1 MPFFVHYQEYT
12 CVGVKWHSNFDC
24 HRFTLEVQRHDVTF
38 SNLFL
43 TITLD
48 KACSELSYSLANAPR
63 MAYHFDFSIQHLN
76 CEKASALLK
85 RYVINRAGLAFAEIN
100 GEIFY
105 YVLMLADTT
114 ALDDYT
120 NDPFTF
126 RCMAERLK
134 CRQPI
139 YIHSQCNRHAIVLA
153 TLAEHI
159 ANFDDGLAETHAQ
172 FVKNAFITPAIYKW
186 LQSES
191 LYRIDIGSKYQSA
204 CIKECKALSLLLC
217 LPLKERHQLLM
228 LQPRFETL
236 IELGRTSDCMNLH
249 QFLINELPF
258 IELYKLQ
265 TRIHVSL
272 FSYLLDITAMVHN
285 GRDVIAPVIP
295 KNASELILFHDLLV
309 EHINATDHADN
320 EMVKK
325 ALAED
330 TEFPLSPMPNSSLLQ
345 VIERT
350 SQIVAEGRE
359 LGHCIASQ
367 SYILKLLRGHY
378 FAYRV
383 CGSCRATALL
393 KYANGQLN
401 LIEISGVR
409 NEKVVSHVVRDV
421 ELEIDNFNQAVGC
434 SVTPEL
440 AKK

>member
-1 MPFFVHYQEYT
+1 MPFFVHFQEYR
-12 CVGVKWHSNFDC
+12 CVSVKWHSDADQ
-24 HRFTLEVQRHDVTF
+24 HRFTLKVVREGSAYCSHD
-38 SNLFL
+38 L

-48 KACSELSYSLANAPR
+48 KDCCELSYSLPSAPR

-76 CEKASALLK
+76 CEKASALLE
-85 RYVINRAGLAFAEIN
+85 RYLINRAGHAFAEVN
-100 GEIFY
+100 GDVFY

-126 RCMAERLK
+126 RCISERLK

-159 ANFDDGLAETHAQ
+159 ANFDDELAATHKKFIQ
-172 FVKNAFITPAIYKW
+172 HAFITPAIYKW
-186 LQSES
+186 LQSVP
-191 LYRIDIGSKYQSA
+191 LYRIAIGSEYRSA
-204 CIKECKALSLLLC
+204 CIKECKSLSLLLC
-217 LPLKERHQLLM
+217 LSLKERHQLLT
-228 LQPRFETL
+228 LQPKFETL
-236 IELGRTSDCMNLH
+236 IELGGTSDRINLH

-272 FSYLLDITAMVHN
+272 FSYLSDIAAMVHN

-295 KNASELILFHDLLV
+295 RSASELILFHDLLV
-309 EHINATDHADN
+309 EHINATDQADN

-330 TEFPLSPMPNSSLLQ
+330 TEFPLSPMPNSSLLEL
-345 VIERT
+345 IERP

-359 LGHCIASQ
+359 MGHCIASQ
-367 SYILKLLRGHY
+367 RYILKLLSGHY

-383 CGSCRATALL
+383 CDSCRATALL
-393 KYANGQLN
+393 KYASGQLN

-409 NEKVVSHVVRDV
+409 NEKVASHIVRDV
-421 ELEIDNFNQAVGC
+421 ELEIENFNRAVGC
-434 SVTPEL
+434 SGMTL
-440 AKK
+440 IANK